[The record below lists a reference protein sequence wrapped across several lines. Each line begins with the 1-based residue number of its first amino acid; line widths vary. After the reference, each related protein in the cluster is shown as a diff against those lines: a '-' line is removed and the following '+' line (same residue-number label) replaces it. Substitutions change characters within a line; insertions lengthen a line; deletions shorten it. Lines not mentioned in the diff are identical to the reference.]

1 MLSIAQAAAR
11 RGSAGQPLPNMY
23 SPLEARGVQVCKG
36 QLSLIVGPPGAGK
49 SLLAMSYLVRAGVP
63 SLAFLLD
70 IDQLS
75 AAARFGSILTGDKFG
90 YVKANIDQ
98 YIPKLGELKD
108 SQVVF
113 HALDMD
119 DIRLQVSA
127 FEQRLGLP
135 PDLVVVDNLGNLTSA
150 MDNEWA
156 LLKALTLELDLLARE
171 MNCAVVACAHVTDL
185 ETTNPAGRTKILGKV
200 SQYPRLILSVGFD
213 PVSGEYKVSAV
224 KNSSG
229 PSDVS
234 ASHPI
239 TMYADPSRM
248 YLGETDPQWSP
259 SKIAANDPGPI
270 DMGWANLR

>member
-11 RGSAGQPLPNMY
+11 RGSAGLPLPGMY
-23 SPLEARGVQVCKG
+23 EPLRARGVQVCKG
-36 QLSLIVGPPGAGK
+36 QLALIVGPPSAGK
-49 SLLAMSYLVRAGVP
+49 SLLAMNLMVRMGVP

-90 YVKANIDQ
+90 QVKAGIDT
-98 YIPKLGELKD
+98 YGEPLSTLRD
-108 SQVVF
+108 MQVVF
-113 HALDMD
+113 HATDMD
-119 DIRLQVSA
+119 DIRLQVDA
-127 FEQRLGLP
+127 YEQRYGLP

-171 MNCAVVACAHVTDL
+171 MQCAVIAAAHVTDL
-185 ETTNPAGRTKILGKV
+185 ETTNPAGRTKILGKI

-234 ASHPI
+234 ASHPV
-239 TMYADPSRM
+239 TLYADPSRM
-248 YLGETDPQWSP
+248 YLGETDPHWSP
-259 SKIAANDPGPI
+259 SKVSERGPGLV
-270 DMGWANLR
+270 DTSAWVM

>member
-1 MLSIAQAAAR
+1 
-11 RGSAGQPLPNMY
+11 MY
-23 SPLEARGVQVCKG
+23 SPLEARGVQVCRG

-49 SLLAMSYLVRAGVP
+49 SLLAMNYLVRAKVP

-90 YVKANIDQ
+90 HVKANIDS
-98 YIPKLGELKD
+98 YADTLSSLRD

-113 HALDMD
+113 HAQDMD
-119 DIRLQVSA
+119 DIRLQVDA
-127 FEQRLGLP
+127 FEQRYGLG

-171 MNCAVVACAHVTDL
+171 MHCAVVAAAHVTDL
-185 ETTNPAGRTKILGKV
+185 ESTAPAGRTKILGKI
-200 SQYPRLILSVGFD
+200 SQYPRLILSVGYD
-213 PVSGEYKVSAV
+213 PVTGEYKVSAV

-248 YLGETDPQWSP
+248 WIGESDPQWSP
-259 SKIAANDPGPI
+259 SRMADLRSAAQEEYPE
-270 DMGWANLR
+270 LRSPVDNSWSSLR

>member
-1 MLSIAQAAAR
+1 
-11 RGSAGQPLPNMY
+11 MY
-23 SPLEARGVQVCKG
+23 GPLEARGVQVCKG
-36 QLSLIVGPPGAGK
+36 QLSLVVGPPGAGK
-49 SLLAMSYLVRAGVP
+49 SLFAMNYLVRASVP

-90 YVKANIDQ
+90 RVKADIDS
-98 YIPKLGELKD
+98 YGDSLSSLGD
-108 SQVVF
+108 TQVVF
-113 HALDMD
+113 HASDMD

-127 FEQRLGLP
+127 YEQRYGLP
-135 PDLVVVDNLGNLTSA
+135 PDLVVLDNLGNLTSA

-171 MNCAVVACAHVTDL
+171 MQCAVIACAHVTDL

-213 PVSGEYKVSAV
+213 SVSGEYKVAAV

-234 ASHPI
+234 ASHPV

-248 YLGETDPQWSP
+248 YLGETDPHWRPSGIAERTPSP
-259 SKIAANDPGPI
+259 VDN
-270 DMGWANLR
+270 GWANLR

>member
-11 RGSAGQPLPNMY
+11 RGSAGSPLPGMY

-36 QLSLIVGPPGAGK
+36 QLALIVGPPSAGK
-49 SLLAMSYLVRAGVP
+49 SLLAMNLIVRMGVP

-90 YVKANIDQ
+90 RVKQDIDQ
-98 YIPKLGELKD
+98 YADKLSGLRD
-108 SQVVF
+108 TQVVF
-113 HALDMD
+113 HAQDMD
-119 DIRLQVSA
+119 DIRLQVDA
-127 FEQRLGLP
+127 FEHRYGLP

-171 MNCAVVACAHVTDL
+171 TQCAVIACAHVTDL

-213 PVSGEYKVSAV
+213 PVSGEYKVAAV

-229 PSDVS
+229 ASDVS

-248 YLGETDPQWSP
+248 YLGETDPHWSP
-259 SKIAANDPGPI
+259 SKSAAQYSHPVDN
-270 DMGWANLR
+270 GWANLR